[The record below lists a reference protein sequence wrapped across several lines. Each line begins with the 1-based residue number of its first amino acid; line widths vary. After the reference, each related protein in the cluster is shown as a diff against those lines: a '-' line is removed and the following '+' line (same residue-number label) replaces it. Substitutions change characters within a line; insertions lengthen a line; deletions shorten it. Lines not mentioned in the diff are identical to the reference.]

1 MNKPINAVLII
12 WICVTAGI
20 ITVIMAAV
28 SLTEPLCKP
37 CSYSPHFKG
46 NLMPI
51 SSIIVAFLWRS
62 DWIWTHSRFFSL
74 DYLIFAVEVCVRKP
88 LMPIHLSSEQVALEM
103 LCLCGQLDLL
113 IRAQVHQVRHLH
125 WCSDLWT
132 LNIAYLCVCLI
143 QVSNL
148 N

>member
-1 MNKPINAVLII
+1 MNEPIKAVLII
-12 WICVTAGI
+12 WICVIAGI

-28 SLTEPLCKP
+28 SLTDPLCKP
-37 CSYSPHFKG
+37 CSYSPQFKG

-51 SSIIVAFLWRS
+51 SSIIVAFFDVLTEHEH
-62 DWIWTHSRFFSL
+62 IHVLFL
-74 DYLIFAVEVCVRKP
+74 DYFIFAVEVCVRKP

-103 LCLCGQLDLL
+103 LCLCSQLDLL

-132 LNIAYLCVCLI
+132 LYLCVSLI